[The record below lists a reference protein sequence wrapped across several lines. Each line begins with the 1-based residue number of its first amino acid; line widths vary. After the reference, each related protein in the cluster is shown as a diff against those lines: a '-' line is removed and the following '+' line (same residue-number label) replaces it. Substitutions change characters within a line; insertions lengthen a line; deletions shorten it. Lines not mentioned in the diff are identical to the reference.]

1 MKLGELIDMARKYGL
16 NPDAELMVRPLLKDR
31 SRKVTNIEVGTP
43 GEILLTCSRPSEN
56 KKPRTSPV
64 SRKR

>member
-31 SRKVTNIEVGTP
+31 PRKVTNIEVGTP
-43 GEILLTCSRPSEN
+43 GEILLTCSRPYEN
-56 KKPRTSPV
+56 KKPRTQHV
-64 SRKR
+64 LRKQ